1 MDNLENK
8 KSKKKTKK
16 AAAESDG
23 GGKEHKPRSAQGD
36 ASHKKNWRETY
47 ATVGEIKQFLSDHV
61 YLRYN
66 MVKYRVEA
74 RLPSEDAF
82 CQNSELAQFAADDWQ
97 PMSDRLKN
105 TLLTAL
111 QAIKDTRKTD
121 LETVLDSGYVPAF
134 QPFLHYLNRL
144 PPWDGQDHILALS
157 VTVTVKGGVEKQMLF
172 YEYLKRWL
180 VAMVASW
187 LDEAAVNQAVLVLIG
202 EQGIYK
208 TTWFSHLL
216 PPELRDYF
224 RIKVNSSRMSKDDL
238 ITLSQYGLV
247 CYEELDV
254 MRPSDVNTMK
264 SVVTMPSVDERKPY
278 GHYTEHMAHVAS
290 FCGTGNNV
298 QFLTDQTGNRRWL
311 PFEAESIISPR
322 DHPFDYEGIYAQAY
336 ALYRQGFRHYFSK
349 AEEEAL
355 REHNRAFETPQSEQ
369 EAIMTHFHAPKDGER
384 GDFYTATDI
393 LGKIGYNPA
402 LRITIEKIGSA
413 MKALGFKRYR
423 SHGRRGYR
431 LVAYMPEE
439 IEMNRRMLACDAR
452 PEEEDDGGEGDR
464 GDT

>member
-1 MDNLENK
+1 MGGNCFIFFVSLRREINDNMDNKGNKK
-8 KSKKKTKK
+8 KSKG
-16 AAAESDG
+16 EE
-23 GGKEHKPRSAQGD
+23 KEHKVPWQEKY
-36 ASHKKNWRETY
+36 ASPE
-47 ATVGEIKQFLSDHV
+47 EIKAFLSDHI

-66 MVKYRVEA
+66 RVKYRVEA
-74 RLPSEDAF
+74 RLPSGDAF
-82 CQNSELAQFAADDWQ
+82 CQNSELAQFASDDWQ

-111 QAIKDTRKTD
+111 YVIKPTRKCD
-121 LETVLDSGYVPAF
+121 LETVLDSGYVPTF

-144 PPWDGQDHILALS
+144 PPWDGQDHILAMS
-157 VTVTVKGGVEKQMLF
+157 VSVTVKGGVEKQMLF

-187 LDEAAVNQAVLVLIG
+187 IDEGEVNQAVLVLIG

-224 RIKVNSSRMSKDDL
+224 RIKVNSSRVSRDDL

-254 MRPSDVNTMK
+254 MKPSDVNTMK
-264 SVVTMPSVDERKPY
+264 SVVTMPSIDERKPY
-278 GHYTEHMAHVAS
+278 GHYTEHMPHVAS

-311 PFEAESIISPR
+311 PFEVESIISPR
-322 DHPFDYEGIYAQAY
+322 DQPFDYEGIYSQAY
-336 ALYRQGFRHYFSK
+336 ALYRQGFLHYFTK
-349 AEEEAL
+349 AEEAAL
-355 REHNRAFETPQSEQ
+355 REHNRTFETPHPEQ
-369 EAIMTHFHAPKDGER
+369 EAISTHFHPPQDGEK
-384 GDFYTATDI
+384 GEFYTATDI
-393 LGKIGYNPA
+393 LNKIGYNPA
-402 LRITIEKIGSA
+402 LRLTIEKIGSA
-413 MKALGFKRYR
+413 MKALGFVQYR

-431 LVAYMPEE
+431 VVAYKPEE
-439 IEMNRRMLACDAR
+439 IEMNRRMLAYDAR
-452 PEEEDDGGEGDR
+452 PEGEDGGEGDR

>member
-1 MDNLENK
+1 MAEE
-8 KSKKKTKK
+8 KKKRKK
-16 AAAESDG
+16 KVAEDG
-23 GGKEHKPRSAQGD
+23 GGEEKVHKVPWQE
-36 ASHKKNWRETY
+36 KY
-47 ATVGEIKQFLSDHV
+47 ATLEEIKGFLSNHI

-66 MVKYRVEA
+66 TVKHRVEA
-74 RLPSEDAF
+74 RLPAEDAF
-82 CQNSELAQFAADDWQ
+82 CQNSELTEFASDDYQ
-97 PMSDRLKN
+97 PMSDRLSN

-111 QAIKDTRKTD
+111 CTVKPARARD
-121 LETVLDSGYVPAF
+121 LQTVLDSGFVTAYH
-134 QPFLHYLNRL
+134 PFRHYLNRL

-157 VTVTVKGGVEKQMLF
+157 VSVMVRGGTEKQMLF
-172 YEYLKRWL
+172 YEYLKKWL

-187 LDEAAVNQAVLVLIG
+187 LDDGEVNQAVLVLIG
-202 EQGIYK
+202 DQGIYK

-224 RIKVNSSRMSKDDL
+224 RIKVNSSRVGKDDL

-254 MRPSDVNTMK
+254 MTPSNVNTMK
-264 SVVTMPSVDERKPY
+264 SVVTMPAIDERPAY
-278 GHYTEHMAHVAS
+278 GHYTEHMPHVAS

-298 QFLTDQTGNRRWL
+298 QFLTDVTGNRRWL
-311 PFEAESIISPR
+311 PFIVESITSPR
-322 DHPFDYEGIYAQAY
+322 EAPFDYEGVYAQAY
-336 ALYRQGFRHYFSK
+336 TLYRQGFRHYFSK
-349 AEEEAL
+349 AEEEVL
-355 REHNRAFETPQSEQ
+355 KEHNRTFETPQSEQ
-369 EAIMTHFHAPKDGER
+369 EAIMTHFHAPRDGER

-402 LRITIEKIGSA
+402 RRITIEKIGSA

-431 LVAYMPEE
+431 LVAYKPEE

-452 PEEEDDGGEGDR
+452 PEDEDDGGEGDR

>member
-1 MDNLENK
+1 MDNKGNKK
-8 KSKKKTKK
+8 KSKG
-16 AAAESDG
+16 EE
-23 GGKEHKPRSAQGD
+23 KEHKVPWQEKY
-36 ASHKKNWRETY
+36 ASPE
-47 ATVGEIKQFLSDHV
+47 EIKAFLSNHI

-66 MVKYRVEA
+66 RVKYRVEA
-74 RLPSEDAF
+74 RLPSGDAF
-82 CQNSELAQFAADDWQ
+82 CQNSELAQFASDDWQ

-111 QAIKDTRKTD
+111 YVIKPTRKCD
-121 LETVLDSGYVPAF
+121 LETVLDSGYVPTF

-144 PPWDGQDHILALS
+144 PPWDGQDHILAMS
-157 VTVTVKGGVEKQMLF
+157 VSVTVKGGVEKQMLF

-187 LDEAAVNQAVLVLIG
+187 LDEGEVNQAVLVLIG

-224 RIKVNSSRMSKDDL
+224 RIKVNSSRVSKDDL

-254 MRPSDVNTMK
+254 MKPSDVNTMK
-264 SVVTMPSVDERKPY
+264 SVVTMPSIDERKPY
-278 GHYTEHMAHVAS
+278 GHYTEHMPHVAS

-311 PFEAESIISPR
+311 PFEVESIISPR
-322 DHPFDYEGIYAQAY
+322 DQPFDYEGIYSQAY
-336 ALYRQGFRHYFSK
+336 ALYRQGFLHYFTK
-349 AEEEAL
+349 AEEAAL
-355 REHNRAFETPQSEQ
+355 REHNRTFETPHPEQ
-369 EAIMTHFHAPKDGER
+369 EAISTHFHPPQDGEK
-384 GDFYTATDI
+384 GEFYTATDI
-393 LGKIGYNPA
+393 LNKIGYNPA
-402 LRITIEKIGSA
+402 LQLTIEKIGSA
-413 MKALGFKRYR
+413 MKALGFVRYR

-431 LVAYMPEE
+431 LVAYKPEE
-439 IEMNRRMLACDAR
+439 IEMNRRMLAYDAR
-452 PEEEDDGGEGDR
+452 PEGEDGGEGDR

>member
-1 MDNLENK
+1 MDDK
-8 KSKKKTKK
+8 KPKKKAKK
-16 AAAESDG
+16 AAAEGDG
-23 GGKEHKPRSAQGD
+23 SGSSEKEHKKPWQ
-36 ASHKKNWRETY
+36 ETY
-47 ATVGEIKQFLSDHV
+47 ASPGEIKQFLSDHV

-66 MVKYRVEA
+66 MVKHRLEA
-74 RLPSEDAF
+74 RLPPEDEF
-82 CQNSELAQFAADDWQ
+82 CCNSELAQFASVDWQ

-105 TLLTAL
+105 TLQTAL
-111 QAIKDTRKTD
+111 QSIKDTRKTD
-121 LETVLDSGYVPAF
+121 LETVLESGFVPAYH
-134 QPFLHYLNRL
+134 PFLHYLNRL

-172 YEYLKRWL
+172 YDYLKRWL

-187 LDEAAVNQAVLVLIG
+187 IDDEVVNQAVLVLIG

-216 PPELRDYF
+216 PPALRDYF
-224 RIKVNSSRMSKDDL
+224 RIKVNSSRVSKDDL

-278 GHYTEHMAHVAS
+278 GHYTEHMPHVAS
-290 FCGTGNNV
+290 FCGTGNNE

-311 PFEAESIISPR
+311 PFLVESIVSPR

-336 ALYRQGFRHYFSK
+336 ALYRQGFRHYFTK
-349 AEEEAL
+349 AEEDVL
-355 REHNRAFETPQSEQ
+355 REHNKTFETPQPEQ
-369 EAIMTHFHAPKDGER
+369 ETISTHFRPPTDGEK

-393 LGKIGYNPA
+393 LTHIGYHPS
-402 LRITIEKIGSA
+402 LRLTVEKIGSA
-413 MKALGFKRYR
+413 MKALGFRTYR
-423 SHGRRGYR
+423 SNGRRGYR
-431 LVAYMPEE
+431 VVAYKPDE
-439 IEMNRRMLACDAR
+439 IEMNRRRLASEAR
-452 PEEEDDGGEGDR
+452 LEDEDDNRDSR
-464 GDT
+464 VT

>member
-1 MDNLENK
+1 MEEE
-8 KSKKKTKK
+8 KSKKKQKKK
-16 AAAESDG
+16 AVAEEG
-23 GGKEHKPRSAQGD
+23 GEEKVHKVPWQE
-36 ASHKKNWRETY
+36 KY
-47 ATVGEIKQFLSDHV
+47 ATLEEIKGFLSNHI

-66 MVKYRVEA
+66 TVKHRVEA
-74 RLPSEDAF
+74 RLPAEDAF
-82 CQNSELAQFAADDWQ
+82 CQNSELTEFASDDYQ
-97 PMSDRLKN
+97 PMSDRLSN

-111 QAIKDTRKTD
+111 CTVKPARARD
-121 LETVLDSGYVPAF
+121 LQTVLDSGFVTAYH
-134 QPFLHYLNRL
+134 PFRHYLNRL

-157 VTVTVKGGVEKQMLF
+157 VSVMVRGGTEKQMLF
-172 YEYLKRWL
+172 YEYLKKWL

-187 LDEAAVNQAVLVLIG
+187 LDDGEVNQAVLVLIG
-202 EQGIYK
+202 DQGIYK

-224 RIKVNSSRMSKDDL
+224 RIKVNSSRVGKDDL

-254 MRPSDVNTMK
+254 MTPSNVNTMK
-264 SVVTMPSVDERKPY
+264 SVVTMPAIDERPAY
-278 GHYTEHMAHVAS
+278 GHYTEHMPHVAS

-298 QFLTDQTGNRRWL
+298 QFLTDVTGNRRWL
-311 PFEAESIISPR
+311 PFIVESITSPR
-322 DHPFDYEGIYAQAY
+322 EAPFDYEGVYAQAY
-336 ALYRQGFRHYFSK
+336 TLYRQGFRHYFSK
-349 AEEEAL
+349 AEEEVL
-355 REHNRAFETPQSEQ
+355 KEHNRTFETPQSEQ
-369 EAIMTHFHAPKDGER
+369 EAIMTHFHAPRDSER

-431 LVAYMPEE
+431 LVAYKPEE

-452 PEEEDDGGEGDR
+452 PEDEDDDGEGDR

>member
-1 MDNLENK
+1 MAEKEKKRNK
-8 KSKKKTKK
+8 KNG
-16 AAAESDG
+16 EE
-23 GGKEHKPRSAQGD
+23 KEHKVPWQE
-36 ASHKKNWRETY
+36 KY
-47 ATVGEIKQFLSDHV
+47 ATAKEIKAFLNDHI

-66 MVKYRVEA
+66 TVKHRVEA
-74 RLPSEDAF
+74 RLPAEDAF
-82 CQNSELAQFAADDWQ
+82 CQNSELAQFVSDDYQ
-97 PMSDRLKN
+97 PMSDRLSN

-111 QAIKDTRKTD
+111 QSIKPTRKCD
-121 LETVLDSGYVPAF
+121 METVLDSGYVATF

-144 PPWDGQDHILALS
+144 PPWDGQDHILAMS
-157 VTVTVKGGVEKQMLF
+157 VSVTVKGGTEKQMLF

-187 LDEAAVNQAVLVLIG
+187 LDEGEVNQAVLVLIG

-224 RIKVNSSRMSKDDL
+224 RIKVNSSRVSKDDL

-264 SVVTMPSVDERKPY
+264 SVVTMPSIDERKPY
-278 GHYTEHMAHVAS
+278 GHYTEHMPHVAS

-311 PFEAESIISPR
+311 PFEVESIISPR
-322 DHPFDYEGIYAQAY
+322 DQPFDYEGIYSQAY

-355 REHNRAFETPQSEQ
+355 REHNRTFETPHPEQ
-369 EAIMTHFHAPKDGER
+369 EAISTHFHPPQDGEK

-393 LGKIGYNPA
+393 LNKIGYNPA
-402 LRITIEKIGSA
+402 LQLTIEKIGSA
-413 MKALGFKRYR
+413 MKALGFVRYR

-431 LVAYMPEE
+431 LVAYKPEE
-439 IEMNRRMLACDAR
+439 IEMNRRMLAYDAR
-452 PEEEDDGGEGDR
+452 PEGEDGGEGDR

>member
-1 MDNLENK
+1 MAEE
-8 KSKKKTKK
+8 KKKRKK
-16 AAAESDG
+16 AAAGSDG
-23 GGKEHKPRSAQGD
+23 GEKEHKVPWQEKY
-36 ASHKKNWRETY
+36 ASPE
-47 ATVGEIKQFLSDHV
+47 EIKAFLSNHI

-66 MVKYRVEA
+66 RVKYRVEA
-74 RLPSEDAF
+74 RLPSGDAF
-82 CQNSELAQFAADDWQ
+82 CQNSELAQFASDDWQ

-111 QAIKDTRKTD
+111 YGIKPTRKCD
-121 LETVLDSGYVPAF
+121 LETVLDSGYVPTF

-144 PPWDGQDHILALS
+144 PPWDGQDHILAMS
-157 VTVTVKGGVEKQMLF
+157 VSVTVKGGVEKQMLF

-187 LDEAAVNQAVLVLIG
+187 LDEGEVNQAVLVLIG

-224 RIKVNSSRMSKDDL
+224 RIKVNSSRVSRDDL

-264 SVVTMPSVDERKPY
+264 SVVTMPSIDERKPY
-278 GHYTEHMAHVAS
+278 GHYTEHMPHVAS

-311 PFEAESIISPR
+311 PFEVESIISPR
-322 DHPFDYEGIYAQAY
+322 DQPFDYEGIYSQAY
-336 ALYRQGFRHYFSK
+336 ALYRQGFLHYFTK

-355 REHNRAFETPQSEQ
+355 REHNRTFETPHPEQ
-369 EAIMTHFHAPKDGER
+369 EAICTHFHPPQDGEK
-384 GDFYTATDI
+384 GEFYTATDI
-393 LGKIGYNPA
+393 LNKIGYNPA
-402 LRITIEKIGSA
+402 LRLTIEKIGSA
-413 MKALGFKRYR
+413 MKALGFVQYR

-431 LVAYMPEE
+431 VVAYKPEE
-439 IEMNRRMLACDAR
+439 IEMNRRMLAYDAR
-452 PEEEDDGGEGDR
+452 PEGEDGGEGDR

>member
-1 MDNLENK
+1 MGGNCFIFFVSLRREINDNMDNKGNKK
-8 KSKKKTKK
+8 KSKG
-16 AAAESDG
+16 EE
-23 GGKEHKPRSAQGD
+23 KEHKVPWQEKY
-36 ASHKKNWRETY
+36 ASPE
-47 ATVGEIKQFLSDHV
+47 EIKAFLSNHI

-66 MVKYRVEA
+66 RVKYRVEA
-74 RLPSEDAF
+74 RLPSGDAF
-82 CQNSELAQFAADDWQ
+82 CQNSELAQFASDDWQ

-111 QAIKDTRKTD
+111 YVIKPTRKCD
-121 LETVLDSGYVPAF
+121 LETVLDSGYVPTF

-144 PPWDGQDHILALS
+144 PPWDGQDHILAMS
-157 VTVTVKGGVEKQMLF
+157 VSVTVKGGVEKQMLF

-187 LDEAAVNQAVLVLIG
+187 LDEGEVNQAVLVLIG

-224 RIKVNSSRMSKDDL
+224 RIKVNSSRVSRDDL

-264 SVVTMPSVDERKPY
+264 SVVTMPSIDERKPY
-278 GHYTEHMAHVAS
+278 GHYTEHMPHVAS

-311 PFEAESIISPR
+311 PFEVESIISPR
-322 DHPFDYEGIYAQAY
+322 DQPFDYEGIYSQAY
-336 ALYRQGFRHYFSK
+336 ALYRQGFLHYFTK
-349 AEEEAL
+349 AEEAAL
-355 REHNRAFETPQSEQ
+355 REHNRTFETPHPEQ
-369 EAIMTHFHAPKDGER
+369 EAISTHFHPPQDGEK
-384 GDFYTATDI
+384 GEFYTATDI
-393 LGKIGYNPA
+393 LNKIGYNPA
-402 LRITIEKIGSA
+402 LRLTIEKIGSA
-413 MKALGFKRYR
+413 MKALGFVQYR

-431 LVAYMPEE
+431 VVAYKPEE
-439 IEMNRRMLACDAR
+439 IEMNRRMLAYDAR
-452 PEEEDDGGEGDR
+452 PEGVDGGEGDR